1 MINLNELLKQTY
13 PGSTHGE
20 NGISASM
27 LKSMGDVRFS
37 RPMED
42 RHSLDDYMTDEIDE
56 KGNIIVEKPK
66 DTYLLGQAIEN
77 LLVGGVE
84 TWKMAPGYQK
94 KLNKISNRLLKYH
107 TPVFEVLQHA
117 DTLHNQKFQADFMI
131 KDNVDLSAQLYG
143 EIDFL
148 VKSSVINSALPGLL
162 TQEQIFGRVLI
173 ELKTTSSMKYWYSEI
188 ERYQY
193 LVQLAVYKH
202 LLTENDYPID
212 EVLILFVDTA
222 NFGNL
227 KFVSIPLEG
236 IGTDLIEAKLLQLYA
251 ALNASPVYTPDKY
264 RLRDEQPVDE
274 DDIFDLS
281 DLDYRME

>member
-1 MINLNELLKQTY
+1 
-13 PGSTHGE
+13 
-20 NGISASM
+20 
-27 LKSMGDVRFS
+27 
-37 RPMED
+37 
-42 RHSLDDYMTDEIDE
+42 MTDEIDE